1 MYRQNR
7 NFDYADRVE
16 NSIIAYILHLKDYT
30 LVLGNTPLQSLSFT
44 LEWRSIKRKCV
55 KMIQPVSA
63 FSPRVG
69 FRGFANKTQKSSQE
83 KTRSQVALINAA
95 TTSIAAGGLTT
106 AIARIYTSSWSHA
119 GVLGICGSVLSMF
132 FIAPILVEN
141 TNLLKSQK
149 KQVNDSGMK
158 TSSKATAVV
167 KDALKPT
174 KKLVQFR
181 QS

>member
-1 MYRQNR
+1 MTS
-7 NFDYADRVE
+7 D
-16 NSIIAYILHLKDYT
+16 STIAYILHLKDYT
-30 LVLGNTPLQSLSFT
+30 LVLENTPLQSIFFT
-44 LEWRSIKRKCV
+44 LKCRSIKRKCV

-63 FSPRVG
+63 FSPRAG
-69 FRGFANKTQKSSQE
+69 FRGSANTTQKSSQE
-83 KTRSQVALINAA
+83 KTKSQVALINAA

-106 AIARIYTSSWSHA
+106 AIARSYTSSWSHA
-119 GVLGICGSVLSMF
+119 GILGICGSVLSMF
-132 FIAPILVEN
+132 FIAPLLVEN

-149 KQVNDSGMK
+149 KSVSDGSMK
-158 TSSKATAVV
+158 SNSKTAAVV